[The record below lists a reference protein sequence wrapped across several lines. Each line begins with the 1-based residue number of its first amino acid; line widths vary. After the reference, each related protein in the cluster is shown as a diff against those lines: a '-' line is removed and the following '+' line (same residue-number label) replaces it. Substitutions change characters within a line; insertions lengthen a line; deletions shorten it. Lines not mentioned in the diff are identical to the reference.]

1 MVDLNTTTHARAF
14 VSNVKSAISG
24 HVFDIQL
31 VSDTLEN
38 GNLIGIGDYVK
49 LGTYKEGVATKFEGT
64 IVEKSARGDWYVQVD
79 DPGNAYFVLNAAI
92 SPYDQR
98 ELRQE
103 KSYYISKAKNEM
115 AKAYELAKWDIVE
128 VSAEGFVG
136 TPEKGKKVKVANKKF
151 AVQA

>member
-49 LGTYKEGVATKFEGT
+49 LGTYKEGTATKFEGT

-79 DPGNAYFVLNAAI
+79 DPGDAYFVMNAPVD
-92 SPYDQR
+92 PYGLPLTR
-98 ELRQE
+98 GE
-103 KSYYISKAKNEM
+103 KNHYISKAKNEM

-136 TPEKGKKVKVANKKF
+136 TPEVGKAVKVSNKKF